1 MIILTTERDRRRNQA
16 WTEELVR
23 MTTATSLRSA
33 ENNRIIFRSWIE
45 RWTPLAIAAA
55 KAFASVYN
63 RLPSRSRPIDEDLAI
78 ACSAQAKTLNDL
90 GIDRDG
96 DR

>member
-1 MIILTTERDRRRNQA
+1 
-16 WTEELVR
+16 

-45 RWTPLAIAAA
+45 RWTPLATAAA
-55 KAFASVYN
+55 KAFASVYE

-90 GIDRDG
+90 GIGRDG